1 MLQLLVAEWWADWL
15 GIQLNHEKR
24 ELPCSHTRHL
34 GFMVDLFKKAV
45 FVTGKHKSRVLN
57 FFALFL
63 KTVRL
68 KKRIRLRAIQK
79 MLGLQI

>member
-63 KTVRL
+63 KTGRL
-68 KKRIRLRAIQK
+68 KKRVKLRAVQR